1 MFDEEEDKES
11 AHDDEDT
18 VLRGSVLSRYISR
31 FRYGEPQSR
40 TQRVSHKSRGQEF
53 WWLDSDG
60 EVASPRQADSSSD
73 DNLGQIVGL
82 AEEASVPQ
90 YQKQQKQNR
99 LKQKTLLNQSK
110 KRLYSKPPRYHST
123 NNSALVRSYSGW
135 DSPEQDQFQFEQ
147 SETPERPFHEHSNKA
162 LNGEDL
168 LAEWRRKK
176 WNGLNDSSDNNNL
189 ISPTGMALD
198 NERPASP
205 TPSVELSHDSSCDP
219 VISSEGIGSSTAGGS
234 STDDVSYKPNFTQFL
249 NSTKKDS
256 DVDKYNCGLP
266 FSQYWK
272 DNLDNDLLY
281 QWRVKRR
288 IQLAREQAQY
298 KQGYQVS
305 HPSNQAR
312 LHGIGTLHPGAG
324 KGNLV
329 EESLETHD
337 HDANWS
343 IQNCSGDLHTNL
355 VQNSATVL
363 AQTQEVKRQ
372 LQDANVQSKVN
383 VEVQTYPDSNLPKVT
398 TTQTIPIASPQL
410 RQCNSC
416 SKTVPAHVH
425 MECDILPCKHCSR
438 KSTSAVVALDPDK
451 PVTLEPTEYRKYLV
465 AEKPHHCLKPAV
477 NPSVDQKQ
485 RQDSG
490 KEKKTSRTDKKK
502 GKCNRRPPHGPSAHL
517 NGTPHGPSVGTSYA
531 SGEVL
536 ISTPHGSSEVLT
548 TTTPHATGG
557 GLTDT
562 SQLTKTSESKLY
574 KIPANKEKDYFIED
588 ENIDSTDKN
597 IPDLSLAPQQSSLE
611 PQTMLEV
618 KDHSR
623 AVPLVPVPGSILS
636 EDVHA
641 PIPDLFDDMYNSD
654 EADFPSDPLLQ
665 YLRKLRSH
673 YQKRIRDVDRKLK
686 NLHPQ
691 EMVQLE
697 DPCTRNI

>member
-1 MFDEEEDKES
+1 MFDEEKDEES
-11 AHDDEDT
+11 ALDDEDT

-40 TQRVSHKSRGQEF
+40 TQRVSHTSRGKEF
-53 WWLDSDG
+53 WWLDSDS

-73 DNLGQIVGL
+73 DNIGQIVGL
-82 AEEASVPQ
+82 AQESSVPQ
-90 YQKQQKQNR
+90 YQKQQKRDR
-99 LKQKTLLNQSK
+99 LTQKTLLNQST
-110 KRLYSKPPRYHST
+110 KRLYAKPPKYISR
-123 NNSALVRSYSGW
+123 NNSALVRSYSGR

-147 SETPERPFHEHSNKA
+147 LETPERPFHEHSNR
-162 LNGEDL
+162 EDL
-168 LAEWRRKK
+168 LADWRRQKR
-176 WNGLNDSSDNNNL
+176 NGLKDSSDDNL

-198 NERPASP
+198 YERPASP

-234 STDDVSYKPNFTQFL
+234 STDDVSVKPNFIQFL

-312 LHGIGTLHPGAG
+312 LHGIGTLHPRAG
-324 KGNLV
+324 KVNLV
-329 EESLETHD
+329 EESLETEE

-355 VQNSATVL
+355 VQNPATVL
-363 AQTQEVKRQ
+363 AQTQEEIKRQ

-410 RQCNSC
+410 QQCNSC

-425 MECDILPCKHCSR
+425 MECDILPCMHCLH
-438 KSTSAVVALDPDK
+438 KNTSSDVALDPDK
-451 PVTLEPTEYRKYLV
+451 PVNLEPTEYRKYLV

-477 NPSVDQKQ
+477 NASVDQNQ

-502 GKCNRRPPHGPSAHL
+502 GKCNRRPPHGPSARL
-517 NGTPHGPSVGTSYA
+517 NGTPHGPSVGTFYV

-536 ISTPHGSSEVLT
+536 VTTPHGSSEVLT
-548 TTTPHATGG
+548 TTPHAIGV

-562 SQLTKTSESKLY
+562 SQVTKTSESNLY
-574 KIPANKEKDYFIED
+574 KIPANKEREYLIED
-588 ENIDSTDKN
+588 EDIDSTDKN
-597 IPDLSLAPQQSSLE
+597 IPNLSLAPQQSSLE

-623 AVPLVPVPGSILS
+623 AIPLVPVAGSIPS

-641 PIPDLFDDMYNSD
+641 PMPDLFDDMYNSD

-673 YQKRIRDVDRKLK
+673 YQERIRDVDRKLR

>member
-1 MFDEEEDKES
+1 MFDEEKDEES

-40 TQRVSHKSRGQEF
+40 TQRISHTSRGKEF
-53 WWLDSDG
+53 WWLDSDS

-73 DNLGQIVGL
+73 DNIGQIVGL
-82 AEEASVPQ
+82 AQESSVPQ
-90 YQKQQKQNR
+90 YQKQQKRDR
-99 LKQKTLLNQSK
+99 LTQKTLLTQSK
-110 KRLYSKPPRYHST
+110 KRLYAKPPKYISR
-123 NNSALVRSYSGW
+123 NNSALVRSYSGR

-147 SETPERPFHEHSNKA
+147 LETPERPFHEHSNR
-162 LNGEDL
+162 EDL
-168 LAEWRRKK
+168 LADWRRQKR
-176 WNGLNDSSDNNNL
+176 NGLKDSSDDNL

-198 NERPASP
+198 YERPASP

-219 VISSEGIGSSTAGGS
+219 VISSGGIGSSTAGGS
-234 STDDVSYKPNFTQFL
+234 STDDVSVKPNFIQFL

-288 IQLAREQAQY
+288 IQLAREQAHY

-324 KGNLV
+324 KVNLV
-329 EESLETHD
+329 EESLESQE

-355 VQNSATVL
+355 VQNPATVL

-410 RQCNSC
+410 QQCNSC

-425 MECDILPCKHCSR
+425 MECDILPCMHCLH
-438 KSTSAVVALDPDK
+438 KNTSSVVALDPDK
-451 PVTLEPTEYRKYLV
+451 PVNLEPTEYRKYLV

-477 NPSVDQKQ
+477 
-485 RQDSG
+485 
-490 KEKKTSRTDKKK
+490 
-502 GKCNRRPPHGPSAHL
+502 
-517 NGTPHGPSVGTSYA
+517 
-531 SGEVL
+531 
-536 ISTPHGSSEVLT
+536 
-548 TTTPHATGG
+548 
-557 GLTDT
+557 
-562 SQLTKTSESKLY
+562 TKTSESNLY
-574 KIPANKEKDYFIED
+574 KIPANKEKDYLTEN

-597 IPDLSLAPQQSSLE
+597 IPNLSLAPQQSSLE

-623 AVPLVPVPGSILS
+623 AIPLVPVAGSIPS

-641 PIPDLFDDMYNSD
+641 PMPDLFDDMYNSD

-673 YQKRIRDVDRKLK
+673 YQERIRDVDRKLR

-697 DPCTRNI
+697 DPYTRNI